1 MEVEYQKGEVDL
13 DNKMR
18 RLKDLS
24 AYSLTHDI
32 TYRREGVELLA
43 LAKLLG
49 LTSERRFQKNP
60 ERLKF
65 LAKET
70 IEYHGQVENVQCENE
85 EGEDSPVEAKSLDQ
99 LFQIGNC
106 RPHDTTPLQGVFAE
120 SVAPFDRKVF
130 AESVAPLAKKKRGS
144 PLKKSLQLL
153 YLVLLCHSRLH
164 IVFW

>member
-1 MEVEYQKGEVDL
+1 LMEVEYQKGEVDL

-49 LTSERRFQKNP
+49 LTSESRFQKNRK
-60 ERLKF
+60 RLKF

-70 IEYHGQVENVQCENE
+70 IEHHGQVENVQCENE

-106 RPHDTTPLQGVFAE
+106 RPHDTTPLQGVFPE
-120 SVAPFDRKVF
+120 SVAPFDRKLL
-130 AESVAPLAKKKRGS
+130 AESVALLAPKRKEALPHRRAS
-144 PLKKSLQLL
+144 N
-153 YLVLLCHSRLH
+153 H
-164 IVFW
+164 

>member
-1 MEVEYQKGEVDL
+1 MREQEHYYLADTFSEMMWLLMEVEYQKGEVDL

-49 LTSERRFQKNP
+49 LTSESRFQKNRK
-60 ERLKF
+60 RLNL

-70 IEYHGQVENVQCENE
+70 IEYQGQAENIEQEIKE
-85 EGEDSPVEAKSLDQ
+85 RRKRTSSKPGLD
-99 LFQIGNC
+99 
-106 RPHDTTPLQGVFAE
+106 DLQT
-120 SVAPFDRKVF
+120 R
-130 AESVAPLAKKKRGS
+130 
-144 PLKKSLQLL
+144 LL
-153 YLVLLCHSRLH
+153 
-164 IVFW
+164 